1 MSWPARLGWRRPS
14 KQPDCEQIRQRFNAI
29 ARLEPLTSREIHDYI
44 VHRLQ
49 TAGGSIDLFTR
60 GAIDMIVAAS
70 GGMPR
75 NVNTICFNSLTLAY
89 ALAKREAGTD
99 EIAEALRDLNLTVG
113 GAEPKPSRTTLE
125 LPLAFGQTAQSF
137 RPAWIAGCLALLAA
151 CTFLLGRF

>member
-1 MSWPARLGWRRPS
+1 MPRNVNTI
-14 KQPDCEQIRQRFNAI
+14 CFNSLTLAYALAKREAGTDEI
-29 ARLEPLTSREIHDYI
+29 AEALRDLNLTVGGAEPK
-44 VHRLQ
+44 LQ